1 MKRILSSL
9 YLLLISISLLANDRF
24 AVADIFTD
32 HMVLQRN
39 ANVKVWGEGT
49 DGSLVEVRFE
59 GQNRKMVV
67 AKGKWMV
74 ELKTGEA
81 GGPYKLEI
89 VNGNHKICFKDV
101 FIGDVWLAGGLLYAG

>member
-1 MKRILSSL
+1 MQRYLKSEYNYETHFIFFILITDKYFS
-9 YLLLISISLLANDRF
+9 LANDRF

-67 AKGKWMV
+67 VKGKWMV

-89 VNGNHKICFKDV
+89 VMVIIRFV
-101 FIGDVWLAGGLLYAG
+101 SRMFS

>member
-1 MKRILSSL
+1 M
-9 YLLLISISLLANDRF
+9 ANDRF

-59 GQNRKMVV
+59 GQ
-67 AKGKWMV
+67 
-74 ELKTGEA
+74 TGRWWLQKA
-81 GGPYKLEI
+81 
-89 VNGNHKICFKDV
+89 NG
-101 FIGDVWLAGGLLYAG
+101 WLN

>member
-59 GQNRKMVV
+59 RTKP
-67 AKGKWMV
+67 
-74 ELKTGEA
+74 ED
-81 GGPYKLEI
+81 GGCKRQMD
-89 VNGNHKICFKDV
+89 G
-101 FIGDVWLAGGLLYAG
+101 

>member
-59 GQNRKMVV
+59 
-67 AKGKWMV
+67 
-74 ELKTGEA
+74 
-81 GGPYKLEI
+81 
-89 VNGNHKICFKDV
+89 
-101 FIGDVWLAGGLLYAG
+101 

>member
-1 MKRILSSL
+1 M
-9 YLLLISISLLANDRF
+9 ANDRF

-39 ANVKVWGEGT
+39 ANVKVWGEERT
-49 DGSLVEVRFE
+49 VRWLKFVLKDKT
-59 GQNRKMVV
+59 GRWVV

-89 VNGNHKICFKDV
+89 VNGNHKICLRMFS
-101 FIGDVWLAGGLLYAG
+101 

>member
-39 ANVKVWGEGT
+39 ANVKVWGEERT
-49 DGSLVEVRFE
+49 VRWLKFVL
-59 GQNRKMVV
+59 KD
-67 AKGKWMV
+67 
-74 ELKTGEA
+74 KTGRWWLQKA
-81 GGPYKLEI
+81 
-89 VNGNHKICFKDV
+89 NG
-101 FIGDVWLAGGLLYAG
+101 WLN